1 MWLLLVYFYCP
12 PPQRIS
18 HWNNTGTTLALVCIW
33 TWYNYR
39 RRHPQKY
46 MRRDA
51 ASVWNGDGRARGGKH
66 GGVDP
71 SGLPLPCVPGDL
83 PGAGDVAVQPH
94 LLQALLLGDGGQG
107 QSVLPA
113 VSQAGVHMGTNQW
126 QEQDAG
132 QWWAVAAGAG
142 WVPHAVP
149 TQAQWTGG
157 GGGWKQ
163 LSDWQ
168 CFSFNNEWLPN
179 GFCLLVQLGWECFEV
194 IMGSQST
201 L

>member
-1 MWLLLVYFYCP
+1 MWLLLDYFYCFSHKELATETTQG
-12 PPQRIS
+12 PQN
-18 HWNNTGTTLALVCIW
+18 HCCAFE

-46 MRRDA
+46 KRRDA
-51 ASVWNGDGRARGGKH
+51 ASVWNGDGRARGGRH
-66 GGVDP
+66 GGVVP
-71 SGLPLPCVPGDL
+71 SRLPLPCVPGDL
-83 PGAGDVAVQPH
+83 PGAGDFAVQPH
-94 LLQALLLGDGGQG
+94 ILQALLPGDGGQG

-113 VSQAGVHMGTNQW
+113 VSQAGVHVGTTQW

-142 WVPHAVP
+142 CVPHAVP

-163 LSDWQ
+163 LSDWHTV
-168 CFSFNNEWLPN
+168 FF
-179 GFCLLVQLGWECFEV
+179 
-194 IMGSQST
+194 I
-201 L
+201 